1 MPNTN
6 DIFKKADEELVEKEK
21 SSELIFDGKVLH
33 LYRDEIYLPNGKES
47 FREYCRHIG
56 AVCVVPVTDEG
67 EIICVRQYRYA
78 VGRTVLEIP
87 AGKLDSRDEI
97 PIDAAVRELREET
110 GAAAQKITYMGEY
123 FSSPA
128 ILDERIYMFL
138 AEELEFGE
146 TDFDE
151 DEFIEIVKIP
161 VDELVGMIMRGEIID
176 GKTQAAVMRAALAI
190 NKELQYTTQAERN

>member
-6 DIFKKADEELVEKEK
+6 DIFKKADGELIEKEK

-110 GAAAQKITYMGEY
+110 GAAAKKITYMGEY

-138 AEELEFGE
+138 AEGLEFGE

>member
-6 DIFKKADEELVEKEK
+6 DIFKKADEELIEKEK

-138 AEELEFGE
+138 AEGLEFGE

-190 NKELQYTTQAERN
+190 NKELKNPIC

>member
-1 MPNTN
+1 MSDIGN
-6 DIFKKADEELVEKEK
+6 IFKKSDEEFVETEK

-33 LYRDEIYLPNGKES
+33 LYRDEVYIPNGQVS
-47 FREYCRHIG
+47 FREYCRHMG

-87 AGKLDSRDEI
+87 AGKLDSKDEI
-97 PIDAAVRELREET
+97 PLEAAIRELREET
-110 GAAAQKITYMGEY
+110 GAVAKKITYMGEY

-128 ILDERIYMFL
+128 ILDERIYMYL
-138 AEELEFGE
+138 AEELEFGD
-146 TDFDE
+146 TDPDE
-151 DEFIEIVKIP
+151 DEFIETVKIP

-190 NKELQYTTQAERN
+190 NKELKNPNC

>member
-1 MPNTN
+1 M
-6 DIFKKADEELVEKEK
+6 
-21 SSELIFDGKVLH
+21 LH

-110 GAAAQKITYMGEY
+110 GAAAQKITHMGEY

-138 AEELEFGE
+138 AEGLEFGE

-190 NKELQYTTQAERN
+190 NKELQYTAQAERN